1 VGWISSGLQRSVGVR
16 GTYVHA
22 WCTSGVHVRG
32 HEWLIKSRHR
42 MSSSAAEQQ
51 GERRQPD
58 VVSVLT
64 GAVKLMGEDVEK
76 LVAFAQ
82 QKATEVTNVEAHMQ
96 TVGRSVAIAK
106 NVAAA
111 AADDAKKG
119 AEAGI
124 SKKLDTAKNA
134 ADVSA
139 HLGKAKQVASEKDA
153 SATRSAGEAAGGL
166 RPQQLV
172 LGQSMHM
179 AAPRVHVVGNT
190 VVDLLVKGS
199 ASAGSGKREDGF
211 SNENVQVL
219 SEPVV
224 PALGGSGAA
233 SAFVL
238 GKLGVKVRLHTNIGS
253 DAFGGMLTHWLQEAG
268 VTVASPPAAASA
280 THVIHLLGNK
290 RSSSYYRG
298 HKVPWRAAFSGRDFG
313 EGDWWLASGY
323 GAVGKEDLEELT
335 VAVHLLNERCLVA
348 FDPGPWFVG
357 RFAPVALCM
366 MACVRLA
373 PSGRMTMISTIIPTP
388 RRFPS
393 SRSKPLA
400 SRRVEREAMLKLFS
414 RLNVLTAT
422 QEELRAWVGGS
433 KAKKLDAI
441 ERKIF
446 DKSQSSPH
454 KSNKEDSDGEDLA
467 KQCLALC
474 PRAMLVVV
482 KRGASGASWAAPLQG
497 NDCVES
503 GSVKAHACEAVN
515 TVGAG
520 DTFNAQLVYGL
531 ASGLAPGAA
540 VKMAVERA
548 TRAVRSGKGAL
559 GAFEEGDEEHQGA
572 GGIVGGEGT
581 SDDGSGRSR
590 GGSASSS
597 FSSETSLS

>member
-1 VGWISSGLQRSVGVR
+1 VTVEAHARVPIPQHNQLAERTPQRRPCLGPVTCSP
-16 GTYVHA
+16 
-22 WCTSGVHVRG
+22 CLS
-32 HEWLIKSRHR
+32 
-42 MSSSAAEQQ
+42 MSSSQQLQ

-106 NVAAA
+106 TVATA

-124 SKKLDTAKNA
+124 SKGLNTAKQA

-139 HLGKAKQVASEKDA
+139 HLEKAKQVASAATEMASSAKDA
-153 SATRSAGEAAGGL
+153 GASAPRSAGGDAGGL
-166 RPQQLV
+166 RPQQGV

-190 VVDLLVKGS
+190 VMDLLVKGS
-199 ASAGSGKREDGF
+199 AGAGNGKREQEF

-238 GKLGVKVRLHTNIGS
+238 GKLGAKVRLHTNIGT
-253 DAFGGMLTHWLQEAG
+253 DVFGGILTKWLQEAG
-268 VTVASPPAAASA
+268 VTVASGEAAASA

-298 HKVPWRAAFSGRDFG
+298 HKVPWRAAFSSRDFG
-313 EGDWWLASGY
+313 EGDWWLAAGY

-335 VAVHLLNERCLVA
+335 VAVQLLNERCLVA

-366 MACVRLA
+366 IACVGVA
-373 PSGRMTMISTIIPTP
+373 PSGWMSLILPPHPLRGDSL
-388 RRFPS
+388 
-393 SRSKPLA
+393 PLA
-400 SRRVEREAMLKLFS
+400 PNPSPLAGWSER
-414 RLNVLTAT
+414 
-422 QEELRAWVGGS
+422 
-433 KAKKLDAI
+433 
-441 ERKIF
+441 
-446 DKSQSSPH
+446 
-454 KSNKEDSDGEDLA
+454 
-467 KQCLALC
+467 QCL
-474 PRAMLVVV
+474 
-482 KRGASGASWAAPLQG
+482 
-497 NDCVES
+497 
-503 GSVKAHACEAVN
+503 
-515 TVGAG
+515 
-520 DTFNAQLVYGL
+520 
-531 ASGLAPGAA
+531 
-540 VKMAVERA
+540 
-548 TRAVRSGKGAL
+548 
-559 GAFEEGDEEHQGA
+559 
-572 GGIVGGEGT
+572 
-581 SDDGSGRSR
+581 
-590 GGSASSS
+590 SS
-597 FSSETSLS
+597 FRGSTC

>member
-1 VGWISSGLQRSVGVR
+1 
-16 GTYVHA
+16 
-22 WCTSGVHVRG
+22 
-32 HEWLIKSRHR
+32 

-124 SKKLDTAKNA
+124 SKGLDTAKNA

-139 HLGKAKQVASEKDA
+139 HLGKVKQVDSELASAAKDASA

-238 GKLGVKVRLHTNIGS
+238 GKLGVKVRLHTNIGA
-253 DAFGGMLTHWLQEAG
+253 DAFGGILTHWLQEAG
-268 VTVASPPAAASA
+268 VTVASGEAAASA

-298 HKVPWRAAFSGRDFG
+298 HKVPWRAAFSSRDFG
-313 EGDWWLASGY
+313 EGDWWLAAGY

-335 VAVHLLNERCLVA
+335 VAVQLLNERCLVA

-366 MACVRLA
+366 IACVGVA
-373 PSGRMTMISTIIPTP
+373 PSGWMSLILPPHPLRGDSL
-388 RRFPS
+388 
-393 SRSKPLA
+393 PLA
-400 SRRVEREAMLKLFS
+400 PNPSPLAGWSER
-414 RLNVLTAT
+414 
-422 QEELRAWVGGS
+422 
-433 KAKKLDAI
+433 
-441 ERKIF
+441 
-446 DKSQSSPH
+446 
-454 KSNKEDSDGEDLA
+454 
-467 KQCLALC
+467 QCL
-474 PRAMLVVV
+474 
-482 KRGASGASWAAPLQG
+482 
-497 NDCVES
+497 
-503 GSVKAHACEAVN
+503 
-515 TVGAG
+515 
-520 DTFNAQLVYGL
+520 
-531 ASGLAPGAA
+531 
-540 VKMAVERA
+540 
-548 TRAVRSGKGAL
+548 
-559 GAFEEGDEEHQGA
+559 
-572 GGIVGGEGT
+572 
-581 SDDGSGRSR
+581 
-590 GGSASSS
+590 SS
-597 FSSETSLS
+597 FRGSTC